1 MKPLKN
7 MTMNELDY
15 LGKIWEEIPATDSS
29 QTIAKL
35 KKLDF
40 FQKRINRL
48 KVVAIILI
56 LTSLIIT
63 LNFLSN
69 ITLEVYI
76 GVFIIIASTAL
87 FIGYYLKNQFYTSK
101 LDYGVESARF
111 AHEAITMLRRQ
122 NGIFGLPFL
131 MFILFMIAGANIMF
145 LGMIP
150 DSASISDI
158 AMTPDSG
165 SGSANPLYFHI
176 IFSVLIALSGFLG
189 LLVRRWRIRREVNP
203 LIEELSR
210 FENEQQYE

>member
-1 MKPLKN
+1 

-15 LGKIWEEIPATDSS
+15 LSKIWEEIPAADSS

-56 LTSLIIT
+56 LTSLIFT

-76 GVFIIIASTAL
+76 GVSIIVASTAI
-87 FIGYYLKNQFYTSK
+87 FISYYLKNQFYTSK

-111 AHEAITMLRRQ
+111 AREAITMLRRQ

-131 MFILFMIAGANIMF
+131 IFIIFMILGANIMF

-150 DSASISDI
+150 DSE
-158 AMTPDSG
+158 
-165 SGSANPLYFHI
+165 SANPLYFHI
-176 IFSVLIALSGFLG
+176 IFSVLIALAGFLG

-203 LIEELSR
+203 LIEELSQ
-210 FENEQQYE
+210 FENE

>member
-1 MKPLKN
+1 

-15 LGKIWEEIPATDSS
+15 LGKIWGEIPATDSS

-76 GVFIIIASTAL
+76 GVSIIIASTAI

-145 LGMIP
+145 MGMI
-150 DSASISDI
+150 
-158 AMTPDSG
+158 PDSG

-189 LLVRRWRIRREVNP
+189 LLVRRWRIRREVSP

>member
-1 MKPLKN
+1 MKPLKI

-15 LGKIWEEIPATDSS
+15 LGKIWGEIPPADSS

-48 KVVAIILI
+48 KIVAIILI

-76 GVFIIIASTAL
+76 GVSIIIASTAI

-101 LDYGVESARF
+101 LNSGVESARF
-111 AHEAITMLRRQ
+111 AHDAITMLRRQ

-131 MFILFMIAGANIMF
+131 MFILCMIAGANIMF

-150 DSASISDI
+150 DSAMTSDSESV
-158 AMTPDSG
+158 P
-165 SGSANPLYFHI
+165 ANPLYFHI
-176 IFSVLIALSGFLG
+176 IFSVFIALSGFLG

>member
-15 LGKIWEEIPATDSS
+15 LGKIWGEIPHANSN
-29 QTIAKL
+29 QTIEKL

-76 GVFIIIASTAL
+76 GVSIIITSTAI

-101 LDYGVESARF
+101 LNYGVESAKF
-111 AHEAITMLRRQ
+111 AHDAITMLRRQ

-150 DSASISDI
+150 DSA
-158 AMTPDSG
+158 MTPDSE
-165 SGSANPLYFHI
+165 SVPANPLYFHI
-176 IFSVLIALSGFLG
+176 ILSVLIALSGFLG

-210 FENEQQYE
+210 FENEQLYE

>member
-1 MKPLKN
+1 

-15 LGKIWEEIPATDSS
+15 LGKIWGEIPATDSS
-29 QTIAKL
+29 QTITKL

-48 KVVAIILI
+48 KVVAIILL
-56 LTSLIIT
+56 LTSFIVSM
-63 LNFLSN
+63 NFLSN

-76 GVFIIIASTAL
+76 GVSIIIASTVI

-101 LDYGVESARF
+101 LDYGVESAKF
-111 AHEAITMLRRQ
+111 AHEAISMLRKQ

-131 MFILFMIAGANIMF
+131 MFIIFMIVGANIMF
-145 LGMIP
+145 LGM
-150 DSASISDI
+150 
-158 AMTPDSG
+158 TPDSE

-189 LLVRRWRIRREVNP
+189 LLVRRWRIRKEVTP

-210 FENEQQYE
+210 FENEKSYE

>member
-1 MKPLKN
+1 
-7 MTMNELDY
+7 MNELDY
-15 LGKIWEEIPATDSS
+15 LGKIWGEIPATDST

-56 LTSLIIT
+56 LSSLIFT

-76 GVFIIIASTAL
+76 GVSIIIASTAI

-111 AHEAITMLRRQ
+111 AQQAITMLRKQ
-122 NGIFGLPFL
+122 NRIFGLPFL

-150 DSASISDI
+150 DSAI
-158 AMTPDSG
+158 TPDSE
-165 SGSANPLYFHI
+165 SVPANPLYFHI

-210 FENEQQYE
+210 FEME

>member
-1 MKPLKN
+1 

-15 LGKIWEEIPATDSS
+15 LGKIWGEIPATDST

-63 LNFLSN
+63 LSFLSN

-76 GVFIIIASTAL
+76 GVSIIIASTAI

-150 DSASISDI
+150 DSA
-158 AMTPDSG
+158 MTPDSE
-165 SGSANPLYFHI
+165 SVPANPLYFHI

-210 FENEQQYE
+210 FDKE